1 MDLCYFEDAEPGYQA
16 YGRSYRVSAEEI
28 VEFASKWDPMP
39 YHINERDAAETDFG
53 GLVASSAHIY
63 ALFVRL
69 AHKQERH
76 MAVIAALGVNDMNFI
91 RPVRPGDELYLAGVC
106 LNARE
111 SESKS
116 DRGVCEF
123 EWKLINHREEIV
135 LTLKQTL
142 MLAKRRV
149 VYGA

>member
-1 MDLCYFEDAEPGYQA
+1 MDLCYFEDVEPGYQA

-39 YHINERDAAETDFG
+39 YHINELDAQESDFAG
-53 GLVASSAHIY
+53 IVASSAHIY

-69 AHKQERH
+69 MHKQERH
-76 MAVIAALGVNDMNFI
+76 MAVIAALSVNDMSFL
-91 RPVRPGDELYLAGVC
+91 RPVRPGDELFLSGVC
-106 LNARE
+106 LSARE

-116 DRGVCEF
+116 DRGICEF
-123 EWKLINHREEIV
+123 QWKLLNHRDEVV
-135 LTLKQTL
+135 LSLKQTL

-149 VYGA
+149 VYKA